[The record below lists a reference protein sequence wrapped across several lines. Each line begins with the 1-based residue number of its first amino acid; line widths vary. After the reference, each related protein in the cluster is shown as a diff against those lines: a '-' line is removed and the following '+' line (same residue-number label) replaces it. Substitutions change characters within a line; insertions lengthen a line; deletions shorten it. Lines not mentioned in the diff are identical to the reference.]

1 MNPTP
6 HDNSN
11 DEDLLLAVRY
21 VTGECDAVEEAAF
34 EDRLESDPAAQAAL
48 VDATRIVAMLKA
60 TPVCPEFAQP
70 LPQAS
75 KPQQKRP
82 WVGSGQWGAVL
93 ASCVVVTLG
102 VLWTME
108 SGAPPTEGLVVLQ
121 ESPALAQAWSAI
133 DPEPVAAA
141 DADDDLADESEELG
155 ADVPDWL
162 LTAVM
167 VEQGEIE
174 ENAQDLDEET
184 QL

>member
-70 LPQAS
+70 LAQS
-75 KPQQKRP
+75 TKPQQKRP